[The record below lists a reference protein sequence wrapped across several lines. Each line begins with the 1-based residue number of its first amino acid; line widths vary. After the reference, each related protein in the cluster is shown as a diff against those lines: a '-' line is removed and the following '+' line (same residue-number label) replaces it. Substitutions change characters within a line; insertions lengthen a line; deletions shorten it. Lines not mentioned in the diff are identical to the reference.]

1 MNERVLLGQFM
12 PRDSFVHRLDPRVKL
27 LLTILFMVL
36 VFYVDHFI
44 GYGLV
49 LVFILMVAALADL
62 PFLKIIKGLKP
73 ILTILIFTTVLNIF
87 TIRGEVL
94 WKWGF
99 FTLTKEGLIWAG
111 FVACRI
117 ILLVL
122 GTTILSLTTS
132 PLKLTDGL
140 ESLLSPL
147 KVIHFPAHELAMM
160 VSIALRFIPTLF
172 EETDKI
178 IKAQKARGADF
189 ESGNILDRAKAM
201 IPLLVPLFL
210 NSLDRASE
218 LGVAM
223 EARCYR
229 GGEGRTRLNPLSMK
243 KTDYMTLAG
252 VSVLFVLGMV
262 VL

>member
-1 MNERVLLGQFM
+1 MNDRVLLGQYM
-12 PRDSFVHRLDPRVKL
+12 PRDSFVHHLDPRVKL
-27 LLTILFMVL
+27 VLTILFMVL
-36 VFYVDHFI
+36 VFMVDHFV
-44 GYGLV
+44 GYAVV
-49 LVFILMVAALADL
+49 LAFVLMVVALADL
-62 PFLKIIKGLKP
+62 PLPKIIKGLKP

-87 TIRGEVL
+87 TIRGQVL
-94 WKWGF
+94 WQWGF
-99 FTLTKEGLIWAG
+99 LTVTKEGLVWAA

-117 ILLVL
+117 VLLVL
-122 GTTILSLTTS
+122 GTTLLSLTTS

-147 KVIHFPAHELAMM
+147 KVVRFPAHELAMM

-178 IKAQKARGADF
+178 MKAQKARGADF
-189 ESGNILDRAKAM
+189 ESGNILDRARAM

-229 GGEGRTRLNPLSMK
+229 GGEGRTRLNPLSMERK
-243 KTDYMTLAG
+243 DTLTLLG
-252 VSVLFVLGMV
+252 VTALFILGMV

>member
-36 VFYVDHFI
+36 VFQVDHFI

-49 LVFILMVAALADL
+49 LVFILMVVALADL

-223 EARCYR
+223 ETRCYR
-229 GGEGRTRLNPLSMK
+229 GGEGRTRLNPLFMK

-252 VSVLFVLGMV
+252 VSALFVLGMV